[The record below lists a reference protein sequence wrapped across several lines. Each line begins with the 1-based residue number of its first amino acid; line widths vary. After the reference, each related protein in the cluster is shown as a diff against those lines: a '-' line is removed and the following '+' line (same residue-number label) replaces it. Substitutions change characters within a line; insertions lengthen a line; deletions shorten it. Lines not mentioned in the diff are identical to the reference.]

1 MQLNY
6 HKKWELDH
14 GEQPTNPNKSSERSQ
29 MISRV
34 VLAIEQSSDSAEE
47 RDTICCF
54 LHFQEMSEEP
64 RSTQEPQ
71 TERWV
76 LS

>member
-1 MQLNY
+1 
-6 HKKWELDH
+6 
-14 GEQPTNPNKSSERSQ
+14 

-47 RDTICCF
+47 RDTICSF

-64 RSTQEPQ
+64 RNTQEPQ
-71 TERWV
+71 TER
-76 LS
+76 